1 MLGCIRQLRSHKSE
15 QIEKQAKPKTPTP
28 NQPEKTARQPL
39 TTTQQKRTKHC
50 LTKCINKLYKQPA
63 RPLKPVAHTNKPQ
76 LKS

>member
-1 MLGCIRQLRSHKSE
+1 MLGCVKQLRNHKSE

-63 RPLKPVAHTNKPQ
+63 PSNQLHTQTNR
-76 LKS
+76 S